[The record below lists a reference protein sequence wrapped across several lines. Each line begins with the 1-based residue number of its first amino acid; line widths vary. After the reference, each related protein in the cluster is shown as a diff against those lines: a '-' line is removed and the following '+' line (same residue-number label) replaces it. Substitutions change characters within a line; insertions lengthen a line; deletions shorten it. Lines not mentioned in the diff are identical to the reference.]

1 MTRFQKLALATTLAT
16 FLLIAVGGFVRAAGA
31 GLGCPDWPK
40 CFDRWTPPTDISQL
54 PPHIDPALFNF
65 KLAWIE
71 YINRLIGVVIGFLI
85 FTTAIIAWR
94 DHRHQRRIFH
104 PTVAALLL
112 VAFQGWFGGQV
123 VRYELDPRF
132 VTVHLF
138 VALVIVFLL
147 LYATLNGFFA
157 APMPLRTL
165 PARRRRLALWTHIVI
180 AVSLVQVVLGALVR
194 GNIDLLIENMPQL
207 ARHLLLEEVGLL
219 DYLHRDTGL
228 LVWCACWVLV
238 WCARFDVPTLRR
250 TTLLT
255 ALLATVQFSAGLGLA
270 YLALPPA
277 LQVVH
282 IACGSLLLGGL
293 ATTALLAT
301 RLELTSA

>member
-40 CFDRWTPPTDISQL
+40 CFDRWIPPTEVSQL
-54 PPHIDPALFNF
+54 PAHIDPALFNF

-85 FTTAIIAWR
+85 LASTLIAWR
-94 DHRHQRRIFH
+94 DHRSDRRIFH

-112 VAFQGWFGGQV
+112 VAFQGWLGGQV
-123 VRYELDPRF
+123 VHYELDPRF

-138 VALVIVFLL
+138 VALVIVILL
-147 LYATLNGFFA
+147 LYATLNGFYA
-157 APMPLRTL
+157 APAPLRSL
-165 PARRRRLALWTHIVI
+165 SPDRRRLTLWSHAVI
-180 AVSLVQVVLGALVR
+180 ALSLVQIVLGALVR
-194 GNIDLLIENMPQL
+194 GSIDLIIENSPQL
-207 ARHLLLEEVGLL
+207 ARHFLVEQVGLL
-219 DYLHRDTGL
+219 DHVHRNMGL
-228 LVWCACWVLV
+228 LVLFACWALV
-238 WCARFDVPTLRR
+238 WFTRLDVPHLRR
-250 TTLLT
+250 ATLLT
-255 ALLATVQFSAGLGLA
+255 ALLATVQFFAGLGLA
-270 YLALPPA
+270 YLALPPS

-293 ATTALLAT
+293 ATTALLAP
-301 RLELTSA
+301 RLAPIKA